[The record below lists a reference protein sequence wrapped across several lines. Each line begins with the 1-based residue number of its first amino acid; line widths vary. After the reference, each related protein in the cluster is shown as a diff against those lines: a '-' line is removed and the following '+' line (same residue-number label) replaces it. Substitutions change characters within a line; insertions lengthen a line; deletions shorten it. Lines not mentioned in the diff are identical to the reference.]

1 MARESQDMR
10 RKQIEKNN
18 TRKRSER
25 QQRSFEFLQG
35 ALSLV
40 SHVAAIVGTVA
51 ALVDLIHHW

>member
-1 MARESQDMR
+1 MR

>member
-1 MARESQDMR
+1 MR

-25 QQRSFEFLQG
+25 QQRSFGFL
-35 ALSLV
+35 LSLV